1 MPPLNVSLD
10 VSLEFSIDLNAEYTK
25 QGLTIYVVCSR
36 SLGSW
41 VGLKK
46 PFKIKV
52 LLKHVFYITIVIMH
66 NMQTQL
72 LTFQNHL

>member
-1 MPPLNVSLD
+1 MPPLN
-10 VSLEFSIDLNAEYTK
+10 VSLEFSIDLNAGYTK
-25 QGLTIYVVCSR
+25 QGLTIYVVRSR

-46 PFKIKV
+46 PFK